1 MNQAMNH
8 DMERAADS
16 DVPPLA
22 SENIEEVSPF
32 LQLIIRFLTMGAIL
46 VGTTVTTYTLFH

>member
-22 SENIEEVSPF
+22 SENIEEVVSQF
-32 LQLIIRFLTMGAIL
+32 L
-46 VGTTVTTYTLFH
+46 